1 MLMCYLWSA
10 CRQFFENLE
19 KQIAD
24 IALQNMA
31 VPYFSFMAIKPEL
44 PDSVRTA
51 GHAPCVCFA
60 MAIVIFICSLA
71 QCTFLASHI
80 FNIPRNNPDNLF
92 KNVQNNVSA
101 EAEGANASVTVNG
114 EEKSCTADAGDSCKV
129 EINNSDNNSNTA
141 SSANTTENANVM
153 PKTDTEKNIVQTV
166 ASAVSNF
173 AKSVTDKIISWFS

>member
-1 MLMCYLWSA
+1 MKIINKNIIIFLSVLALVFFAVVNNSNAKVENNISA
-10 CRQFFENLE
+10 TANTGGNTISGSGTI
-19 KQIAD
+19 KTGDAK
-24 IALQNMA
+24 ATVNAQN
-31 VPYFSFMAIKPEL
+31 
-44 PDSVRTA
+44 
-51 GHAPCVCFA
+51 
-60 MAIVIFICSLA
+60 IV
-71 QCTFLASHI
+71 
-80 FNIPRNNPDNLF
+80 NGGE
-92 KNVQNNVSA
+92 NVQNNVSA